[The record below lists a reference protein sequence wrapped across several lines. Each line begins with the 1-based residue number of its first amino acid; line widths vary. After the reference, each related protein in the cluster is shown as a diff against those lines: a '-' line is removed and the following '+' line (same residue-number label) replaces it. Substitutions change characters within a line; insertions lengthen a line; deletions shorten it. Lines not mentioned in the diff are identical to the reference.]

1 MSVQIKGVGTIGGID
16 EGLNI
21 TGVTTATN
29 FKTGTSNVH
38 STGYECTNVNATGV
52 ITATSFVGSG
62 ANLTGIAGLGT
73 ALSTVQSSP
82 LNKLYYTDRVLK
94 IGSTVTIDHP
104 ASASGAYTHYAD
116 IQVEDGADLIVA
128 DGDDLIPDI
137 FGIGGSG
144 TTGSGGAGRLLV
156 DNILNRSGTGA
167 PTFPSGAVVTGI
179 VTATKLSA
187 TNVSAASSVTATTF
201 YGSGAGLGGVPG
213 GLDSIDRWQVQGNA
227 DRIDGTGVYQK
238 LIMYGGSAGSGG
250 CTTGTWYFSARDMST
265 RPTFFP
271 HAIGAGVSFYSQE
284 GGYTSNTD
292 CHAGKDLTGVEA
304 SAGIVTFPSTGT
316 WQITWDIVACV
327 CSGGRLQFGIECTA
341 NIGAATTVWGSVF
354 PHLWNFCKIQ
364 EPHYCDTGNRCCGIK
379 HMYFETASTVHTYTR
394 QIEAYVSVANTNQ
407 TGVRFSWGRDS
418 NSNWITG
425 GTGWTYKK
433 VSNTAPW

>member
-1 MSVQIKGVGTIGGID
+1 MSEIRVDTIISHAGNSAPDFPQGAN
-16 EGLNI
+16 LS
-21 TGVTTATN
+21 GVTTVSSM
-29 FKTGTSNVH
+29 K
-38 STGYECTNVNATGV
+38 
-52 ITATSFVGSG
+52 VGSG
-62 ANLTGIAGLGT
+62 IT
-73 ALSTVQSSP
+73 ADSSGV
-82 LNKLYYTDRVLK
+82 N
-94 IGSTVTIDHP
+94 
-104 ASASGAYTHYAD
+104 
-116 IQVEDGADLIVA
+116 
-128 DGDDLIPDI
+128 
-137 FGIGGSG
+137 
-144 TTGSGGAGRLLV
+144 
-156 DNILNRSGTGA
+156 
-167 PTFPSGAVVTGI
+167 VTGI
-179 VTATKLSA
+179 VTASSGFVGDVTGDVTGSSSPTVKINDGATEKGYIGYNGNDPFIGRKNGVGLAFQNNKVRPVDGDDGSA
-187 TNVSAASSVTATTF
+187 SNNTVDLGEPTYKFKDLHLAGDAKIDGSISGVSSVTATTF

-292 CHAGKDLTGVEA
+292 CHAGKDLTSVEA

>member
-1 MSVQIKGVGTIGGID
+1 MSEIRVDTIISHAGNSAPDFPQGAN
-16 EGLNI
+16 LS
-21 TGVTTATN
+21 GVTTVSSM
-29 FKTGTSNVH
+29 K
-38 STGYECTNVNATGV
+38 
-52 ITATSFVGSG
+52 VGSG
-62 ANLTGIAGLGT
+62 IT
-73 ALSTVQSSP
+73 ADSSGV
-82 LNKLYYTDRVLK
+82 N
-94 IGSTVTIDHP
+94 
-104 ASASGAYTHYAD
+104 
-116 IQVEDGADLIVA
+116 
-128 DGDDLIPDI
+128 
-137 FGIGGSG
+137 
-144 TTGSGGAGRLLV
+144 
-156 DNILNRSGTGA
+156 
-167 PTFPSGAVVTGI
+167 VTGI
-179 VTATKLSA
+179 VTASSGFVGDVTGDVTGSSSPTVKINDGATEKGYIGYNGNDPFIGRKNGVGLAFQNNKVRPVDGDDGSA
-187 TNVSAASSVTATTF
+187 SNNTVDLGEPTYKFKDLHLAGDAKIDGSISGVSSVTATTF

-364 EPHYCDTGNRCCGIK
+364 EPHYCDTGNRCCNIK
-379 HMYFETASTVHTYTR
+379 HMYFEMASTVHTYTR

>member
-1 MSVQIKGVGTIGGID
+1 MSEIRVDTIISHAGNSAPDFPQGAN
-16 EGLNI
+16 LS
-21 TGVTTATN
+21 GVTTVSSM
-29 FKTGTSNVH
+29 K
-38 STGYECTNVNATGV
+38 
-52 ITATSFVGSG
+52 VGSG
-62 ANLTGIAGLGT
+62 IT
-73 ALSTVQSSP
+73 ADSSGV
-82 LNKLYYTDRVLK
+82 N
-94 IGSTVTIDHP
+94 
-104 ASASGAYTHYAD
+104 
-116 IQVEDGADLIVA
+116 
-128 DGDDLIPDI
+128 
-137 FGIGGSG
+137 
-144 TTGSGGAGRLLV
+144 
-156 DNILNRSGTGA
+156 
-167 PTFPSGAVVTGI
+167 VTGI
-179 VTATKLSA
+179 VTASSGFVGDVTGDVTGSSSPTVKINDGATEKGYIGYNGNDPFIGRKNGVGLAFQNNKVRPVDGDDGSA
-187 TNVSAASSVTATTF
+187 SNNTVDLGEPTYKFKDLHLAGDAKIDGSISGVSSVTATTF